1 MNDQPENTKHHDYD
15 TLPIPVPVINVNNEI
30 DDLKQSRKKKRI
42 QIMQVDNLIP
52 NMLPTINFLQ
62 VKSTTILNAVTV
74 LKAICYDQDLYN
86 YFTTGTSRQLEYKAF
101 LETYKTQVKKS
112 NYRHLIK
119 MLYLLYNYWIDNVNT
134 LVYVMVNVNYSN
146 KRSDAVSLIA
156 NFINNDISL
165 RMSRYTDQITL
176 PLQVNY
182 NTVELLKLNNKI
194 KSNQKHLTD
203 KFNSI
208 MLELHNVLFYKF
220 TICTDK
226 STKNTSTVPKENK
239 LVKIQLSVED
249 QNYIVFDCKPDT
261 DEEEEEDEDEEM
273 EM

>member
-15 TLPIPVPVINVNNEI
+15 TVPVPVPVINVDNNI
-30 DDLKQSRKKKRI
+30 DDLKQSKKRRII
-42 QIMQVDNLIP
+42 QLLQVDNLIP

-74 LKAICYDQDLYN
+74 LKTICYDQDLYN
-86 YFTTGTSRQLEYKAF
+86 YFTMGTSRQLIYEAS
-101 LETYKTQVKKS
+101 LATYKTQVKKS

-146 KRSDAVSLIA
+146 KRSDAVALIT

-165 RMSRYTDQITL
+165 RMSRYTNQITS

-182 NTVELLKLNNKI
+182 TTAELLKLNNKI
-194 KSNQKHLTD
+194 KSNQRHLTD
-203 KFNSI
+203 KFNST
-208 MLELHNVLFYKF
+208 MLKLHNVLFYKF

-226 STKNTSTVPKENK
+226 STKNTIAVPKENR

-249 QNYIVFDCKPDT
+249 QNYIVFDCNPDT
-261 DEEEEEDEDEEM
+261 DEENEDEEM
-273 EM
+273 EI